1 LIRRAIVAL
10 VLCFS
15 AWSQGEA
22 RAQTKDDVARAEALF
37 NAGRAL
43 VEGGRYADACAKFA
57 ESKRL
62 APGLG
67 VTLYLAD
74 CYERIGRTASAWTEF
89 RNAEGQARERNDRR
103 SDVARARAQALE
115 QRLCRLT
122 ISVAPSV
129 PHNGLEVLRD
139 GLPVAQEELG
149 LAVPV
154 DAGDHVVVAS
164 LQGGSTR
171 RTLIAHVGARN
182 PNAEVTIDSLEGTA
196 ESSGAT
202 SGDEPPEPAQ
212 ESAASA
218 EKPLATPK
226 TAPGDARMIRR
237 WAGLGLGALGVV
249 GIGTGAVFGLVAK
262 AKLDESNNGPCNAMD
277 RCSPDGRAI
286 RKDAEDAAL
295 VSTVTF
301 VGGAVALA
309 AGAVLYATTLRRFMG
324 GAGLV
329 IVPAPVAGG
338 GQALV
343 QGAF

>member
-1 LIRRAIVAL
+1 M
-10 VLCFS
+10 
-15 AWSQGEA
+15 
-22 RAQTKDDVARAEALF
+22 
-37 NAGRAL
+37 
-43 VEGGRYADACAKFA
+43 
-57 ESKRL
+57 
-62 APGLG
+62 
-67 VTLYLAD
+67 
-74 CYERIGRTASAWTEF
+74 
-89 RNAEGQARERNDRR
+89 
-103 SDVARARAQALE
+103 
-115 QRLCRLT
+115 
-122 ISVAPSV
+122 

-212 ESAASA
+212 ESAVSA
-218 EKPLATPK
+218 EKPVAAPK
-226 TAPGDARMIRR
+226 TAPGDGRMIRR

-262 AKLDESNNGPCNAMD
+262 AKLDESNNGPCTATDHCFAN
-277 RCSPDGRAI
+277 GLAI

-295 VSTVTF
+295 VSTITF

-324 GAGLV
+324 ASVV